1 MTNME
6 NNMENMKNLE
16 KSKKKKN
23 LLRGPKEFKAQYR
36 C

>member
-6 NNMENMKNLE
+6 NKKNLE
-16 KSKKKKN
+16 KSKEKN
-23 LLRGPKEFKAQYR
+23 LLRGPKEFKTQYH

>member
-16 KSKKKKN
+16 KSKKKH